1 MNSFFTRKITKSCLR
16 IFGILFLANIEITLV
31 LIFLLIVQNNFT
43 KNNVLNIYS
52 SGLFF
57 NYNQTKEIIEI
68 LTQVLIM
75 YFLVYSIQFNF

>member
-1 MNSFFTRKITKSCLR
+1 MNSFFTKKITKSCLR
-16 IFGILFLANIEITLV
+16 ILGILFLTNLEITLI
-31 LIFLLIVQNNFT
+31 LILLLIVQNNFT

-57 NYNQTKEIIEI
+57 NYNQTKEIVEI